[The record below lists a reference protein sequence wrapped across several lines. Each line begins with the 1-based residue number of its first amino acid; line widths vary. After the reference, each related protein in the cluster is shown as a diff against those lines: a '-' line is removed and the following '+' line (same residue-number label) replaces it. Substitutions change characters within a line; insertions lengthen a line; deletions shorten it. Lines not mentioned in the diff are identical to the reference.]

1 MVERKVCSFCGREM
15 EPGTGSLFIRK
26 DGSTFQYCSSKCRK
40 NSLHLGRVPRRVRW
54 TQQYANLKAAGK
66 SKEARAP
73 AKDKERALVEAKKP
87 VEPAKAPEKPRPIA
101 PQPRAVTSQQ
111 KPASP
116 QPRPQPKSDKPVPKI
131 VRPVAKPAIAEKP
144 AAAEGAKPKPKKKE
158 A

>member
-26 DGSTFQYCSSKCRK
+26 DGSTFQFCSSKCRK

-87 VEPAKAPEKPRPIA
+87 VEPAKAPEKPRPA
-101 PQPRAVTSQQ
+101 AQRP
-111 KPASP
+111 KPAA
-116 QPRPQPKSDKPVPKI
+116 PKSDKPVPKI

-158 A
+158 G